1 VVFLLKKRMI
11 MKILHKKLELGR
23 LNHDNAR
30 PLRVATFIGRSG
42 SLLLISVLFLSSL
55 GCKKL
60 AGDEGSY
67 YGYGKL
73 AVTCTGNCNVTFG
86 TGDKMSN
93 YTVSATKAVYT
104 FRYQTKYQLGITITP
119 TDKDQSLKMEV
130 YSREEIQIFH
140 NTVDKKVNDPW
151 VAQILV
157 P

>member
-1 VVFLLKKRMI
+1 
-11 MKILHKKLELGR
+11 MKILDKKFKLGM
-23 LNHDNAR
+23 LNRTNAV
-30 PLRVATFIGRSG
+30 PLRAAAFIGRLG
-42 SLLLISVLFLSSL
+42 CLILISVLFFSNL

-60 AGDEGSY
+60 PADEGSY

-73 AVTCTGNCNVTFG
+73 AVTCGGECNVSFG
-86 TGDKMSN
+86 TADKMNN
-93 YTVSATKAVYT
+93 YTVSSTTAVYT

-140 NTVDKKVNDPW
+140 NTVNQKVNDPW
-151 VAQILV
+151 VSQILV